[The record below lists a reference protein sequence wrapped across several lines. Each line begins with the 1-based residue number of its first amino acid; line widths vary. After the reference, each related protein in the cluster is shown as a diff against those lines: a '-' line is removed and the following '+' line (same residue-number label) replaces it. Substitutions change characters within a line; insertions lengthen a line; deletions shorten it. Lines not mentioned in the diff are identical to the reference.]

1 MIKRVIIMGLGLL
14 GASAALAAGVGHGR
28 IAWSMLLAGGWFL
41 ANGLLIAG
49 LCHLM
54 CVEQSLRRGWR
65 VGAYLAAKGALYV
78 AGYLAV
84 VAWRPSA
91 IGLAIGMTAGLVALL
106 IGAARTTQVL
116 HG

>member
-1 MIKRVIIMGLGLL
+1 MIKRVIITGLGLL
-14 GASAALAAGVGHGR
+14 GALAVLAMGMGHGR
-28 IAWSMLLAGGWFL
+28 IAWSTLLAGGWFL

-65 VGAYLAAKGALYV
+65 VGAYLTAKGVLYV

-84 VAWRPSA
+84 VAWHPSA
-91 IGLAIGMTAGLVALL
+91 VGLAIGVTAALAALL
-106 IGAARTTQVL
+106 IGAAQTTQVL